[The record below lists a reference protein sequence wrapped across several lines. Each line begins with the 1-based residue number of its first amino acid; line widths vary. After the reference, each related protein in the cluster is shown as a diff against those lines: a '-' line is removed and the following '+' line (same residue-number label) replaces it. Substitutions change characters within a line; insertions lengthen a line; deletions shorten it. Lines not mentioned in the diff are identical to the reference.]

1 MKSRKKGK
9 RVAKTP
15 RDGLKTL
22 HAHGARREAAIAL
35 SGQAAMD
42 LGSVMIRAWVARRRA
57 A

>member
-1 MKSRKKGK
+1 MKARKKGK

-15 RDGLKTL
+15 RGGLKAL
-22 HAHGARREAAIAL
+22 HAHGGPREAAIAL

-42 LGSVMIRAWVARRRA
+42 LGGVMIRAWVVRRRA